1 VELVSV
7 LPGVQPFVVSRFCKF
22 SSSGEVTIQQTA
34 TLTRRY
40 GLLGIIQAICGTPPR
55 GLPAV
60 RRGDTML
67 LTYSVHFKSNRGELQ
82 ADFAKRAE
90 AAKQLLASAAEME
103 WLYSKG
109 ANVVTIMLVSSTR
122 I

>member
-1 VELVSV
+1 MELVSV

-40 GLLGIIQAICGTPPR
+40 GLLGIIQSYIRGPPPR

-60 RRGDTML
+60 RRGDDDL
-67 LTYSVHFKSNRGELQ
+67 LSTYSVHFKSNRGELQ
-82 ADFAKRAE
+82 ADFAERAE

-103 WLYSKG
+103 WAILQRREGRQRSCW
-109 ANVVTIMLVSSTR
+109 
-122 I
+122 